1 MQTAESL
8 FGDMFSAKT
17 EAGPSRAQT
26 HWANTEFSP
35 VVECIEQAIKDGA
48 TPGAVLLVAQGG
60 RVHFQEAFGSR
71 TPRSAKF
78 PDPQP
83 MNVETVFDIASVT
96 GSVITTTLVMK
107 LVEAG
112 MFSLDDRVC
121 RYAQSFGVLG
131 KSGITIGH
139 LLNHSSSLPAW
150 MPFFEDLLREN
161 AGARRG
167 IITSRG
173 ARDYVFQAINRLQVK
188 PAAIGTKQVYSDL
201 GMMLLGHLI
210 EQLTGVGLEKAAHR
224 LVFQP
229 LGMKSTSFVDLSM
242 IKRRGIHPVTD
253 LIAPTEDC
261 PWRERVLC
269 GEVHDDNAWAMGGI
283 AGHSGIFSTVHDL
296 HLLCRELLRSER
308 GESEFLAAPIVRMFW
323 KGAGEYAEG
332 WRYGWDS
339 ASRENGV
346 AEIGFSNHA
355 VGHHGFTGCSV
366 WIDPGLDLEI
376 ILLSNRVCPS
386 RNNKKFLAVRP
397 EIHKRIL
404 SALEKASLEKA
415 GHEKGAQYV
424 G

>member
-8 FGDMFSAKT
+8 FGDMFSSKA
-17 EAGPSRAQT
+17 ESLPSRAQAR
-26 HWANTEFSP
+26 WSNSEFSP
-35 VVECIEQAIKDGA
+35 VVECIDQAIREGA

-60 RVHFQEAFGSR
+60 SVLLHEAFGAR
-71 TPRSAKF
+71 TPRSAKY

-83 MNVETVFDIASVT
+83 MNVDTVFDIAAVT
-96 GSVITTTLVMK
+96 GSVITTTLAMK

-112 MFSLDDRVC
+112 MFSLGDKVC

-131 KSGITIGH
+131 KSGITLGQ
-139 LLNHSSSLPAW
+139 LLNQSSSLPAW
-150 MPFFEDLLREN
+150 LPFFEELLKEN

-173 ARDYVFQAINRLQVK
+173 AREYVFQAINRLQVK
-188 PAAIGTKQVYSDL
+188 STAIGTRQVYSDL
-201 GMMLLGHLI
+201 GMMLMGQLV

-224 LVFQP
+224 LIFQP

-261 PWRERVLC
+261 PWRERLLC

-283 AGHSGIFSTVHDL
+283 AGHSGIFSTAHDL
-296 HLLCRELLRSER
+296 HLVCRELLRSVR
-308 GESEFLAAPIVRMFW
+308 GESEFLEAPIVREFW
-323 KGAGEYAEG
+323 KGAGDYAEG

-339 ASRENGV
+339 PSRENGMI
-346 AEIGFSNHA
+346 EIGFSNHA
-355 VGHHGFTGCSV
+355 VGHNGFTGCSV
-366 WIDPGLDLEI
+366 WLDPAQDLEV

-386 RNNKKFLAVRP
+386 RNNKKFLPVRP
-397 EIHKRIL
+397 ALHERIL
-404 SALEKASLEKA
+404 GALR
-415 GHEKGAQYV
+415 KGAVHV